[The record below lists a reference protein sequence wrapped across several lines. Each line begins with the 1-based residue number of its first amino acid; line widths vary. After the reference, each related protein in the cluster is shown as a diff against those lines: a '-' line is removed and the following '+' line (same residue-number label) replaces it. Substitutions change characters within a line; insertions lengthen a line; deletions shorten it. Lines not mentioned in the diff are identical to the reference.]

1 MESKYTKP
9 NSVTYSNNVYHMLDN
24 TLAEQLSP
32 IKSDKDS
39 SFFKYELKWEK
50 SPDVSEGE
58 K

>member
-1 MESKYTKP
+1 
-9 NSVTYSNNVYHMLDN
+9 MLDN
-24 TLAEQLSP
+24 ILAEQLSP